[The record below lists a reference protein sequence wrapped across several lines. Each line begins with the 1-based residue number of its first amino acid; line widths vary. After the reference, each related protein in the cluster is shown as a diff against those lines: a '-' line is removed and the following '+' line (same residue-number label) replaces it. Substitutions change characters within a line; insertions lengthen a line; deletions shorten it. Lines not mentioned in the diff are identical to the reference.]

1 MLKLMIKVLV
11 IVLSVYFLASIIGSR
26 NIEDGD
32 TYQGDEFKTH
42 LPAFYFSVL
51 PGWYDARLSLY
62 PAGPV
67 KKQGIDFLKN
77 GLTYNDWL
85 KFRALVDTISGRPQY
100 KNWNELKYIHLISEI
115 NSRIRM
121 ESKNAAPDEFLQ
133 KIAAQEF
140 LEWEEVYPG
149 TFYGTLRS
157 EIDRIWNRGNNV
169 IFDVDVEGGL
179 NIKRHFNHQAM
190 LVFVM
195 PPSLEVLTERLR
207 NRATENEKSFEMRVK
222 KAEREMEYSV
232 HADKILINDK
242 LEDTLPEAIRIVK
255 EFLQEGES

>member
-1 MLKLMIKVLV
+1 MNGKLI
-11 IVLSVYFLASIIGSR
+11 IVCAPSGAGKTTIVRHIIE
-26 NIEDGD
+26 NIPGIE
-32 TYQGDEFKTH
+32 
-42 LPAFYFSVL
+42 FSVSATNRQKR
-51 PGWYDARLSLY
+51 PNEVSG
-62 PAGPV
+62 
-67 KKQGIDFLKN
+67 
-77 GLTYNDWL
+77 
-85 KFRALVDTISGRPQY
+85 VDYYFIET
-100 KNWNELKYIHLISEI
+100 
-115 NSRIRM
+115 
-121 ESKNAAPDEFLQ
+121 DEFLQ

-179 NIKRHFNHQAM
+179 NIKRHFQHQAM

-195 PPSLEVLTERLR
+195 PPSLAVLTERLR
-207 NRATENEKSFEMRVK
+207 NRATESEKSFEMRVK

-242 LEDTLPEAIRIVK
+242 LEETLPEAIRIVK